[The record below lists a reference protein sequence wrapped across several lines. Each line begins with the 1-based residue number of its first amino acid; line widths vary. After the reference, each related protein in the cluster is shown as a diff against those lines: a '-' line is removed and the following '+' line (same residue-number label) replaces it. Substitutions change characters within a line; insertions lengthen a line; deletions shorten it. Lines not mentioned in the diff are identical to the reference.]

1 MNLVGFEED
10 FLQRAAPQRRTLLW
24 LNYRVRSAATPESG
38 RCRKAEQKDYY
49 LFLSGKTIGRSSIPS
64 LPLFL
69 VSTSAVVEFL
79 HLLLINDVREIE
91 REELPSQT
99 RSRLNLAVQMTS
111 PLIRHSIATEWKPVS
126 RLNQPKQGE
135 REIVCQFPF
144 IDWLWLFRA
153 SERTMSLAKCSL
165 GIWPGLGIL
174 LASPL
179 GCSANGHCCI
189 SR

>member
-24 LNYRVRSAATPESG
+24 LNYRVRSAATPDA
-38 RCRKAEQKDYY
+38 AEK
-49 LFLSGKTIGRSSIPS
+49 RSKRIIISSSLERQLDGPQSPPS

-79 HLLLINDVREIE
+79 HLLLINGVREGERSRE

-126 RLNQPKQGE
+126 RLDQPKQGE
-135 REIVCQFPF
+135 RSFVSSP
-144 IDWLWLFRA
+144 
-153 SERTMSLAKCSL
+153 SLTDS
-165 GIWPGLGIL
+165 
-174 LASPL
+174 
-179 GCSANGHCCI
+179 GCFVHLKELCH
-189 SR
+189 

>member
-24 LNYRVRSAATPESG
+24 LNYRVRSAATSDA
-38 RCRKAEQKDYY
+38 AEK
-49 LFLSGKTIGRSSIPS
+49 RSKRIIISSSLERQLDGPQSPPS

-126 RLNQPKQGE
+126 RLDQPKQGE
-135 REIVCQFPF
+135 RSFVSSP
-144 IDWLWLFRA
+144 
-153 SERTMSLAKCSL
+153 SLTGS
-165 GIWPGLGIL
+165 
-174 LASPL
+174 
-179 GCSANGHCCI
+179 GCFVRLKEPCH
-189 SR
+189 